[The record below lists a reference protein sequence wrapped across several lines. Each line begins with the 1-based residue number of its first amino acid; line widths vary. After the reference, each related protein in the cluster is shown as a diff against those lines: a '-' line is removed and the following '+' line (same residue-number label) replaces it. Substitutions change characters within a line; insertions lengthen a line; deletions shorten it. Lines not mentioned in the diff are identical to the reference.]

1 MGERPPASM
10 EQDEDVQDLA
20 PPDEDALPE
29 ENDPE
34 EEEEQLEGGAE
45 DEENNDT
52 EEPKEAKNAKA
63 KKAKKEKGAASFAV
77 RAEEESTPWWQW
89 PGMPGAVLIA
99 QPEGTYDNEGEAS
112 FQREVGGGE
121 AK

>member
-1 MGERPPASM
+1 MGE
-10 EQDEDVQDLA
+10 
-20 PPDEDALPE
+20 
-29 ENDPE
+29 
-34 EEEEQLEGGAE
+34 
-45 DEENNDT
+45 T
-52 EEPKEAKNAKA
+52 KETKA
-63 KKAKKEKGAASFAV
+63 KKAKKEKEAASFAV

-121 AK
+121 EKDVGDEFASFSGGTEIEGEDRGDKGSAELDGHGGDSSPYDEDVELDV